1 MEILDT
7 EQQTIY
13 KAEKEK
19 MKEEK
24 KKKRWFGEGER
35 HAPAFRLGNLM

>member
-1 MEILDT
+1 MEKDLKNSDIEIMEILDT

-19 MKEEK
+19 MKEEVKAKRK
-24 KKKRWFGEGER
+24 KK
-35 HAPAFRLGNLM
+35 